1 MTIDK
6 TELLEALEGILNDF
20 YPVPTLRPGRGGRK
34 GPPTR
39 IKKSFSIP
47 IDTYNK
53 LLKLGGIPSHH
64 VSAALN
70 LYTTM
75 LSKRSNHQ

>member
-6 TELLEALEGILNDF
+6 NELLKALEGILNDF
-20 YPVPTLRPGRGGRK
+20 YPIPTLRPGRGGRK

-47 IDTYNK
+47 KDTYEK
-53 LLKLGGIPSHH
+53 LIKLGGIPSHH
-64 VSAALN
+64 VTAALN
-70 LYTTM
+70 LYVTM
-75 LSKRSNHQ
+75 LSKKE